1 MAAKISP
8 TGSDAL
14 LVVDVQHDFC
24 KGGALAV
31 PNGDEVVPVINELA
45 ARFTHVIVTQDW
57 HPPDHTSFASQHDG
71 AEPFQT
77 IELNYGEQV
86 LWPDHCVRHSAGAEF
101 HDQLSVANCELI
113 VRKGFRRQID
123 SYSAFFEND
132 RKTPTGL
139 NGYLRER
146 GLDRLF
152 VVGLATDFCVRF
164 SAVDSRTLGFDV
176 VLVEDACR
184 GIDNDGSLDAAMRE
198 MRDAG
203 VTIVESGAIG

>member
-132 RKTPTGL
+132 RETPTGL

-184 GIDNDGSLDAAMRE
+184 GIDNDGSLGAAMRE